1 MSFKSYPNVSE
12 SNIAWLGELPSHW
25 TIARVRHL
33 FCIKKRIAGEL
44 GHDILSI
51 TQSGIR
57 IKDTESNDGQLSMD
71 YSKYQLVYPGDYAMN
86 HMDLLTGW
94 IDIANAPGVTSPDYR
109 VFAKRYNNNIN
120 SQYFLY
126 IFQMGYEQ
134 KLFYPLGQGS
144 SQLGRWRLPS
154 DAFNEFTL
162 PAPPLDEQTAI
173 AAFLDRETAKI
184 DALVKEQRRLIAL
197 LKEKRQAVISHAVT
211 KGLNPNAPMK
221 DSGVEWLGDV
231 PAHWSSSKIKYETS
245 HVVDCLH
252 TTPTYEGDI
261 LFPAIRTADIEPGR
275 LLLDQARLVSQDVF
289 DDRTQRLEPVAGDIL
304 YSREGERFGMAALVP
319 ENVKL
324 CLGQRMMMF
333 RAHPHFCPK
342 YMMWTL
348 NSDAILRQ
356 VDLVTGGSTSP
367 HINISDIINFDMA
380 IPPLREQLEISSYIE
395 RRVDRLDGAIA
406 TAGSAVALLSERRA
420 ALISAAV
427 TGKIDVRGS
436 AKVLPF
442 PVDRARARRLI
453 AAEIIDRSAHHA
465 TFGRTKLQKLLYLAE
480 AYANVNELAGRYVR
494 MPYGP
499 LDQDMIDEIEGAA
512 TDMGFAVDDPGNRKM
527 VRYRSVAA
535 RGRNRGELAEW
546 LGDDRVAKLDKLI
559 TDFADLDTHAA
570 EAVATLY
577 AVWNDALID
586 GETPSD
592 DWIVNGFL
600 TAWHKTKVEN
610 FSRHELPHRLGW
622 MRRHGLIP
630 TGAGPKTSIGGL
642 FA

>member
-12 SNIAWLGELPSHW
+12 SNIAWLGEIPSHW

-33 FCIKKRIAGEL
+33 FCIKKRIAGEI

-94 IDIANAPGVTSPDYR
+94 IDIASAPGVTSPDYR
-109 VFAKRYNNNIN
+109 VFAKRDNDNIN
-120 SQYFLY
+120 SRYFLY

-134 KLFYPLGQGS
+134 ELFYPLGQGS

-162 PAPPLDEQTAI
+162 PVPPLDEQTAI

-184 DALVKEQRRLIAL
+184 DALVEEQRRLIAL

-211 KGLNPNAPMK
+211 KGLNPEAAMM
-221 DSGVEWLGDV
+221 DSGVEWLGEV
-231 PAHWSSSKIKYETS
+231 PAHWEVKALKRAVFFQRG
-245 HVVDCLH
+245 HDL
-252 TTPTYEGDI
+252 
-261 LFPAIRTADIEPGR
+261 PA
-275 LLLDQARLVSQDVF
+275 
-289 DDRTQRLEPVAGDIL
+289 DDRVSGPIPIVSSAGISGYHDTAITSSATIVTGRYGSIGQFYLLQQPCWPLNTAL
-304 YSREGERFGMAALVP
+304 YSVEIALP
-319 ENVKL
+319 N
-324 CLGQRMMMF
+324 
-333 RAHPHFCPK
+333 PHFVK
-342 YMMWTL
+342 YLLMNVSHLFVM
-348 NSDAILRQ
+348 NAAKSA
-356 VDLVTGGSTSP
+356 VPG
-367 HINISDIINFDMA
+367 
-380 IPPLREQLEISSYIE
+380 
-395 RRVDRLDGAIA
+395 VDRNDVHPLKVSVPPPTEQEQIVGYLQSQESQIDEAVSVCESAID
-406 TAGSAVALLSERRA
+406 LLNERRA

-453 AAEIIDRSAHHA
+453 AAEIIDRSAHQA
-465 TFGRTKLQKLLYLAE
+465 TFGRTKLQKLLYLVE
-480 AYANVNELAGRYVR
+480 AHANVNELAGRYVR

-512 TDMGFAVDDPGNRKM
+512 ADMGFAVDDPGNRKM
-527 VRYRSVAA
+527 VRYRPVAA
-535 RGRNRGELAEW
+535 RGRSRGELAEW

-559 TDFADLDTHAA
+559 TDFADLDTRAA

-600 TAWHKTKVEN
+600 TAWNKTKAEN
-610 FSRHELPHRLGW
+610 FDRHELPHRLGW
-622 MRRHGLIP
+622 MRRHGLVP
-630 TGAGPKTSIGGL
+630 TGAGPKTNIGGL